1 MELLDVLGLLG
12 IAAFAASGALA
23 AVRAQLDVFGICVL
37 GTLTALG
44 GGVLRDV
51 LLGLTPPTSLT
62 YWPNPAVALA
72 ACLVAVLFQ
81 PGLVKLRP
89 AILVLDTVGMG
100 AFATQGATA
109 ALVVGAGPLAAV
121 VVGTLTA
128 IGGGVVRDI
137 LLNQVPDV
145 LRREV
150 YAVAALLGA
159 GVVVAGSALGLPP
172 GPVAFVGTGL
182 AIALRTVAVLRHW
195 NFPTPSA
202 RR

>member
-1 MELLDVLGLLG
+1 MQAVIALAG

-23 AVRAQLDVFGICVL
+23 AVRAQLDLFGVCVL

-51 LLGLTPPTSLT
+51 LLGVTPPVSLV
-62 YWPNPAVALA
+62 YWPNPVVALVVSVLA
-72 ACLVAVLFQ
+72 FVAQ

-100 AFATQGATA
+100 VFATQGAAVALERGAGALA
-109 ALVVGAGPLAAV
+109 AL

-128 IGGGVVRDI
+128 IGGGVLRDV
-137 LLNQVPDV
+137 LLNQVPEV

-150 YAVAALLGA
+150 YALAALLGA
-159 GVVVAGSALGLPP
+159 AVVVVGDALGLPP
-172 GPVAFVGTGL
+172 GPVVIVGAGL
-182 AIALRTVAVLRHW
+182 AIALRAVAVLRGW
-195 NFPTPSA
+195 NFPTP
-202 RR
+202 RLR